1 MHRLVALVLGGCLT
15 LAWAD
20 PAFARIGGP
29 ERPPVQQ
36 PSVRVEPELAPSPDP
51 TLDPEPNERSDG
63 ASESPAPIELVQPET
78 PLPRYDDPNIPV
90 AIDPATNSKPPP
102 LRHVPMDGRGRLAT
116 GGLLVGGGAVALASM
131 VGLMVDGA
139 PSKYWMPMFAG
150 GFAGSVVGG
159 VLIVFG
165 HRGLRRYRVW
175 AGGQT
180 ESIPPQ
186 GYGFLAPGSVLLVGG
201 TYLTIGGALGWQ
213 DIMQFRKEYALPA
226 PATPFGIGIAAF
238 VAGATLLGIG
248 AARSRQFTKW
258 RRATSGP
265 TASLRLTPSFGP
277 LRGGAQLGLAGRF

>member
-1 MHRLVALVLGGCLT
+1 MHRRVALVLGGCLT

-20 PAFARIGGP
+20 PAFARVGGP
-29 ERPPVQQ
+29 ERSPVQ
-36 PSVRVEPELAPSPDP
+36 PELAPSPDEA
-51 TLDPEPNERSDG
+51 LDSEPNGSSDG

-90 AIDPATNSKPPP
+90 AIDPATNSKPPPP

-139 PSKYWMPMFAG
+139 PSKYWMPMFGGGLAG
-150 GFAGSVVGG
+150 AVVGS
-159 VLIVFG
+159 VLIVVG
-165 HRGLRRYRVW
+165 HRGLRRYRAW
-175 AGGQT
+175 AAGQT

-186 GYGFLAPGSVLLVGG
+186 GYAFVAPASVLLVGG
-201 TYLTIGGALGWQ
+201 TFLTIGGVLGWQ
-213 DIMQFRKEYALPA
+213 DIMQLPKQYALPA

-238 VAGATLLGIG
+238 VAGATLMGIG
-248 AARSRQFTKW
+248 AARSGQFTKW

-277 LRGGAQLGLAGRF
+277 IRGGAQLGLAGRF